1 VNPTD
6 INTSPPNLMKTPPFL
21 GPDDESRVL
30 QAIRLAETGTTGE
43 IRVCLASQPI
53 QDVQARARQAFER
66 LGMHQTRDRN
76 GVLLYIAPA
85 CRSLAILGDDAIHA
99 RCGDAFWHH
108 IADDLSA
115 EFARNAVVP
124 GLVRAITELGEVLA
138 RHFPRQ
144 PGDTNELPDSI
155 AHDLPG
161 NAPSSPPD
169 RQPPQ

>member
-1 VNPTD
+1 
-6 INTSPPNLMKTPPFL
+6 MKTPPFL
-21 GPDDESRVL
+21 GPDDEARVL
-30 QAIRLAETGTTGE
+30 QAIRQAETRTTGE

-53 QDVQARARQAFER
+53 QNVQDQARQAFER

-108 IADDLSA
+108 IAGDLSA

-124 GLVRAITELGEVLA
+124 GLVQAITELGEILA

-144 PGDTNELPDSI
+144 PGDTNELPDTI
-155 AHDLPG
+155 AHDLPA
-161 NAPSSPPD
+161 NDHTPTPD
-169 RQPPQ
+169 SHPPQ